1 MALHS
6 YHVILVIHQG
16 YLPIVEMYLILK
28 TEILFEIATYD
39 LRLGLTMILREVFR
53 TLLNN
58 SD

>member
-1 MALHS
+1 MLG
-6 YHVILVIHQG
+6 IHQG

>member
-6 YHVILVIHQG
+6 YHVILGIHQG